1 MWQEEH
7 WDLRGDF
14 LFFTRVVAAAAA
26 ARSSV
31 PTAPPLLQEALVSFS
46 AAFRERAVVASTWSG
61 EVRCL
66 TSSGG
71 GGSLSS
77 NRSQPGLVTTNNWAP
92 MLNTAVC
99 QMGQLPTSANK
110 PDGILYRP
118 TSSSRE
124 WTGPAGSTRLQSLF
138 SSFLHFASVFLLIFL
153 H

>member
-77 NRSQPGLVTTNNWAP
+77 SPSQPGLVTTNNWAP

>member
-26 ARSSV
+26 RSLV

-77 NRSQPGLVTTNNWAP
+77 SPSQPGLVTTNNWAP

>member
-1 MWQEEH
+1 MGFEG
-7 WDLRGDF
+7 RF
-14 LFFTRVVAAAAA
+14 SFFTRVVAAVA
-26 ARSSV
+26 ARSLV

-46 AAFRERAVVASTWSG
+46 AAFRERAVVTSTWSG

-71 GGSLSS
+71 GGGSLSS
-77 NRSQPGLVTTNNWAP
+77 SPSQPGLVTTNNWAP

-99 QMGQLPTSANK
+99 QMGQLPTLANK

-124 WTGPAGSTRLQSLF
+124 
-138 SSFLHFASVFLLIFL
+138 
-153 H
+153 

>member
-14 LFFTRVVAAAAA
+14 LFFTRVVAAAAS
-26 ARSSV
+26 RSSV

-71 GGSLSS
+71 GGGSLSS
-77 NRSQPGLVTTNNWAP
+77 SPSQPGLVTTNNWAP